1 MGHVFRHQQQPGA
14 AEPGSSEFDAF
25 IHSDLCVQDPAVASS
40 MHPQPPPPQPPG
52 AHVPATFPFVP
63 YMCKQEDPAL
73 ALWSTGTPP
82 SALMCPDTT
91 HAQAPAAL
99 RVPESSFANASIW
112 TPSAAGQNATPTP
125 QSLPSA
131 PRPPHPSSAALLD
144 ATPAAAQ
151 RVVPPDPAAFNKGE
165 ASEGAASMTL
175 SELMRDDQGG
185 PWTSAPQPKRA
196 RTSESPEPKMRSV
209 SATEVP
215 HVPDMRTRSH
225 MPPRRSASTGARRP
239 PPSASQVTES
249 GLPFPVIDTSA
260 KHSSLFVPPDTSG
273 LTKKEARLVK
283 NRAAAFLSR
292 QRKREQFEELACK
305 CRALARLS
313 WLLWDALDPQGLSS
327 SRVSVIPPTNG
338 ASLLHEKLKYE
349 PEDVRT
355 TLQQVVQQ
363 RGTMIVENIMGDD
376 APSLKARTNGVLA
389 QLMETERE
397 CEDLRAEVERLRAKT
412 QEAPPSPASP
422 SLLHLVGRALMQV
435 RHASSECDAHDL
447 LPRDDGSLHMQMRV
461 VPTSDVVL
469 CTLQAADQPE
479 HADEAVD
486 EKPWRCSTP
495 VDSSEASVPSLST
508 SASPTLS
515 SLSSGTASSRRHRS
529 VMAYHASGA
538 PCAPSA
544 SLLHEVKTMD
554 LDEWVQTHGSSLDD
568 ISRAAQDLHS
578 LITQRGMCLEPGCFL
593 AATTNDHDKALPG
606 KLTLYARMGTPASVD
621 AHAHLVTVVRDTL
634 RALHEEP

>member
-1 MGHVFRHQQQPGA
+1 MGHVFRHQQQHGT

-25 IHSDLCVQDPAVASS
+25 IHSDLCVQDPAVAS
-40 MHPQPPPPQPPG
+40 MHQQPQPPQPQG
-52 AHVPATFPFVP
+52 APVTATFPFVP

-73 ALWSTGTPP
+73 ALWSTGTSP

-91 HAQAPAAL
+91 SAHAPAAL
-99 RVPESSFANASIW
+99 RVPENSFANASIW
-112 TPSAAGQNATPTP
+112 TPSAAAQNATPMP
-125 QSLPSA
+125 QPLPSA
-131 PRPPHPSSAALLD
+131 PRPHHPSTAPLLD

-151 RVVPPDPAAFNKGE
+151 RVVPPDAAAFSKGE
-165 ASEGAASMTL
+165 HPESAASMTL

-185 PWTSAPQPKRA
+185 PWASAPQPKRA
-196 RTSESPEPKMRSV
+196 RMSESPERKMRSV
-209 SATEVP
+209 SATDVP
-215 HVPDMRTRSH
+215 NVPDMHARSH
-225 MPPRRSASTGARRP
+225 PPPRRSASTGARRP

-327 SRVSVIPPTNG
+327 SRVSVIPPSNG

-389 QLMETERE
+389 QLVETERE

-412 QEAPPSPASP
+412 QGTPSSPAST

-435 RHASSECDAHDL
+435 RHAPSECDAHDL
-447 LPRDDGSLHMQMRV
+447 LPRDDGSLNMQMRV

-469 CTLQAADQPE
+469 CTLHAPDQHE
-479 HADEAVD
+479 HSDEVVD
-486 EKPWRCSTP
+486 EKQWRCSTP

-515 SLSSGTASSRRHRS
+515 SMSSGTAATRRHRS
-529 VMAYHASGA
+529 VIAYHASNS
-538 PCAPSA
+538 PSA
-544 SLLHEVKTMD
+544 PPTSLLHEVKAVD
-554 LDEWVQTHGSSLDD
+554 LDEWVHAHGNRLDD

-578 LITQRGMCLEPGCFL
+578 LITQRGMCIQPGCFL
-593 AATTNDHDKALPG
+593 AATAYDHDKVLPG
-606 KLTLYARMGTPASVD
+606 KLTLYAKMGSPASVD
-621 AHAHLVTVVRDTL
+621 AHAHFVKVVRDTL